1 MRFEA
6 ELDLAAGSVRCN
18 CSLCFKARAWFTPA
32 NPTEFS
38 QGVAVPIASIMEPG
52 SDGIATVM
60 EPPDRQGHG
69 ATPRVGVRRIAS
81 LMEPPDRQGHGA
93 TS

>member
-1 MRFEA
+1 M
-6 ELDLAAGSVRCN
+6 LL
-18 CSLCFKARAWFTPA
+18 
-32 NPTEFS
+32 
-38 QGVAVPIASIMEPG
+38 PIASIMEPAPAV
-52 SDGIATVM
+52 IATVM

-81 LMEPPDRQGHGA
+81 HMEPPDRQGHGA